1 MFEFLEQFNFGR
13 VIKAHGK
20 EWQSLKDFGNGYH
33 IAILKETKLPC
44 QVFCVRVDEE
54 KKEDSGNEKNK

>member
-1 MFEFLEQFNFGR
+1 MFEFIEQFNFGR

-33 IAILKETKLPC
+33 IAIPMEELPC
-44 QVFCVRVDEE
+44 QVFCVKVDEE
-54 KKEDSGNEKNK
+54 EEEEPSNEKNK